1 MKKSVFTDFPAVWG
15 WVYGVP
21 TAIGLLLLTLS
32 SGAASGFGALL
43 IFGVIGS
50 FVLIS
55 VLEVLMNILMNR

>member
-1 MKKSVFTDFPAVWG
+1 MKIFTDNPEVWC

-21 TAIGLLLLTLS
+21 TVIGLLLLTLS
-32 SGAASGFGALL
+32 DAASGFGALL

-55 VLEVLMNILMNR
+55 VLEALMNVLMNR